1 MLFSKRKNDDLVLI
15 LDVQSGLAR
24 SALVLYREGQIPKIL
39 FVHSTLIP
47 HKSSTDSRHVINSTV
62 KATAN
67 SIGEAL
73 KYLSRQKH
81 NRAAKSDTKKDA
93 SDIIPYR
100 VSEVHYVLSSP
111 WIMSE
116 AKRIEIS
123 FDTNKMVKE
132 DMIRKMVSE
141 DREKLAEEARA
152 KGKIIPVEEK
162 IFDVKLNGYS
172 VTNWQN
178 REARSLS
185 VSFVTS
191 ISGTKMVGRFKDLCS
206 HVVFGH
212 KVFFH
217 SSLLLQHIALNEVN
231 PRRETYVIIHIHGE
245 VTDIVE
251 VDKHACI
258 YFATFPIGTETM
270 LRMFA
275 KETKTDLQVAA
286 SMLNIRNS
294 HLSLQTSEKN
304 TESMN
309 KINEYWFKKF
319 ENSMKAGPLSMEGGM
334 SLVVSSKERLN
345 SIVGLLRE
353 KYPKVSVEMLDGD
366 DLSTF
371 VSYDIAAERHVMIS
385 LYAESLGKLRR
396 K

>member
-1 MLFSKRKNDDLVLI
+1 M
-15 LDVQSGLAR
+15 
-24 SALVLYREGQIPKIL
+24 
-39 FVHSTLIP
+39 
-47 HKSSTDSRHVINSTV
+47 

-73 KYLSRQKH
+73 KYLSLQKH
-81 NRAAKSDTKKDA
+81 NKVVKNDAKKDSA
-93 SDIIPYR
+93 DIIPHKI
-100 VSEVHYVLSSP
+100 SEVHYVLSSP
-111 WIMSE
+111 WILSE
-116 AKRIEIS
+116 ARRMEIS
-123 FDTNKMVKE
+123 FDTSRMVRE
-132 DMIRKMVSE
+132 DVIRKMVSE
-141 DREKLAEEARA
+141 EREKLAEEARA

-162 IFDVKLNGYS
+162 IFDVRLNGYS

-178 REARSLS
+178 REAKSIS

-191 ISGTKMVGRFKDLCS
+191 ISGTKMVARFKDLCS

-231 PRRETYVIIHIHGE
+231 PKREMYAIIHVHGE

-251 VDKHACI
+251 VDKHACV
-258 YFATFPIGTETM
+258 YFGTFPIGTQTM

-286 SMLNIRNS
+286 STLNMHKG
-294 HLSLQTSEKN
+294 HLTGQASGKN
-304 TESMN
+304 AESIN
-309 KINEYWFKKF
+309 KVDEYWFKQF
-319 ENSMKAGPLSMEGGM
+319 ENSMKAGPLSTEGGM
-334 SLVVSSKERLN
+334 SFVVSSMERLDD
-345 SIVGLLRE
+345 IVSLLRE
-353 KYPKVSVEMLDGD
+353 KYPKVSVETLDGD